1 MRTRI
6 LGKTGLTVSEL
17 CLGSG
22 TFGGLGV
29 YKYAGAL
36 DQQQANRIVDM
47 AIDGGINFFNTAEIY
62 SDGLAEE
69 ILGRAIGAKRPDSI
83 IITKLHPT
91 KTPGT
96 NDKGL
101 SRKHL
106 VEGLEAC
113 LRRLGTD
120 YIDILELHQYD
131 FDTPLEITLRTLDDL
146 ISQGKVRYIGC
157 SNFTGWQMM
166 KGLSISER
174 EHWEKFMTN
183 EVQYSLLNREPEFE
197 IVPACVDQGVALLAY
212 SPLYGGFLSGKY
224 ARNKPWPE
232 GTRFLDLEHTMP
244 WPVNVD
250 VLYKVVETLEGVAA
264 AHGGTVSQAALNWLL
279 AKPAVCSVIMG
290 IRKES
295 QLQDNL
301 GATEWSLTSAEVRQL
316 DAVSEP
322 VRRYPYFMLDPV
334 ADEHKQEF

>member
-29 YKYAGAL
+29 YKYSGAL
-36 DQQQANRIVDM
+36 DQKQADRIVGM
-47 AIDGGINFFNTAEIY
+47 AFDGGINFFNTAEIY

-69 ILGRAIGAKRPDSI
+69 ILGNAIRAKRADSI
-83 IITKLHPT
+83 LITKLHPT

-106 VEGLEAC
+106 VEGLEAS
-113 LRRLGTD
+113 LKRLGTD
-120 YIDILELHQYD
+120 YVDLLEIHQFD
-131 FDTPLEITLRTLDDL
+131 PDTPMEITLRTLDDL
-146 ISQGKVRYIGC
+146 ISQGKVRYVGC

-224 ARNKPWPE
+224 GRNKPWPE
-232 GTRFLDLEHTMP
+232 GTRFPDLEHTMP

-250 VLYKVVETLEGVAA
+250 VLYNVVDTLEKIAE
-264 AHGGTVSQAALNWLL
+264 AHNATVSQAALNYLL
-279 AKPAVCSVIMG
+279 AKPAVCSAIIG
-290 IRKES
+290 IRTEK

-301 GATEWSLTSAEVRQL
+301 GVAEWKMTPEEVRQL

-322 VRRYPYFMLDPV
+322 DRRYPYFIIDPV
-334 ADEHKQEF
+334 ADGPAKF